1 MWRRCEMNQK
11 VLVARGVLVL
21 IAEFAVFA
29 ALLFVSA
36 GTSLWPAGWVF
47 MAIFFGFALVIVLWL
62 GREDPG
68 LLAERLSTPIQR
80 GATSLGQGV
89 RGCGSAALC
98 LLADLDALDAVRF
111 GWSEVPG
118 WLRFV
123 GAVGL
128 VLSFYI
134 IFLTFRENAYLAP
147 VVKLQLERAQSVV
160 STGPYRY
167 VGHPMYASMFL
178 FFPATALLL
187 GSWWGLLLCPVILG
201 LLVWRT
207 TLEDRLLQNELAGY
221 DAYARNVRYRLIPG
235 IW

>member
-1 MWRRCEMNQK
+1 LWRRCEMNRK
-11 VLVARGVLVL
+11 VLLARGVLVL

-36 GTSLWPAGWVF
+36 GTLLWPAGWVF

-80 GATSLGQGV
+80 GQPHWDKVFVVAV
-89 RGCGSAALC
+89 AL
-98 LLADLDALDAVRF
+98 LFVFWLILMPLDAVRF

-118 WLRFV
+118 RLQFL

-147 VVKLQLERAQSVV
+147 VVKLQEERGQRVV

-167 VGHPMYASMFL
+167 VRHPMYASMFL

-221 DAYARNVRYRLIPG
+221 DEYARNVRYRLIPG
-235 IW
+235 VW

>member
-1 MWRRCEMNQK
+1 MNRK
-11 VLVARGVLVL
+11 ALLRKALLEVL
-21 IAEFAVFA
+21 AEFAVFA

-36 GTSLWPAGWVF
+36 GTLLWPAGWAF
-47 MAIFFGFALVIVLWL
+47 MALFFGFALAIVLWL
-62 GREDPG
+62 AREDPE
-68 LLAERLSTPIQR
+68 LLAERMSSPIQR
-80 GATSLGQGV
+80 GQPLWDKVFVVTV
-89 RGCGSAALC
+89 
-98 LLADLDALDAVRF
+98 LLLFVAWLIVMPLDAVRF
-111 GWSEVPG
+111 GWSEVPD
-118 WLRFV
+118 WLQLL
-123 GAVGL
+123 GALGL
-128 VLSFYI
+128 LLSFYI
-134 IFLTFRENAYLAP
+134 MFLTFRENAYLAL
-147 VVKLQLERAQSVV
+147 VVKLQEEKGQSVV

-167 VGHPMYASMFL
+167 VRHPMYASMFL

>member
-1 MWRRCEMNQK
+1 MNRK
-11 VLVARGVLVL
+11 ALLARGVLVL
-21 IAEFAVFA
+21 IAEFAVFG

-36 GTSLWPAGWVF
+36 GTLLWPAGWVF

-68 LLAERLSTPIQR
+68 LLAERLSTPIQ
-80 GATSLGQGV
+80 SGQPHWDKV
-89 RGCGSAALC
+89 FVVAVV
-98 LLADLDALDAVRF
+98 LLFVFWLILMPLDAVRF

-118 WLRFV
+118 WLQVF

-147 VVKLQLERAQSVV
+147 VVKLQLERGQSVV
-160 STGPYRY
+160 STGPYRF
-167 VGHPMYASMFL
+167 VRHPMYASMFL

-207 TLEDRLLQNELAGY
+207 TLEDRLLKNGLAGY
-221 DAYARNVRYRLIPG
+221 EEYARNVRYRLIPRL
-235 IW
+235 W

>member
-1 MWRRCEMNQK
+1 MWRRCEMNRK
-11 VLVARGVLVL
+11 VLVARGALVL

-36 GTSLWPAGWVF
+36 GTPLWPAGWVF

-80 GATSLGQGV
+80 GQPHWDKVFVVAV
-89 RGCGSAALC
+89 V
-98 LLADLDALDAVRF
+98 LLFVFWLILMPLDAVRF

-118 WLRFV
+118 WLQFL

-147 VVKLQLERAQSVV
+147 VVKLQLERGQSVV
-160 STGPYRY
+160 STGPYRF
-167 VGHPMYASMFL
+167 VRHPMYASMFL